1 MAAAVTT
8 AVTTRTHTAITVVMK
23 VVLTVI
29 TVAVQTQDMLNPEQM
44 LFVQISRASV
54 IILAV
59 AMMIATAKN
68 IITTMIAVTN

>member
-8 AVTTRTHTAITVVMK
+8 AVITQTHTAITAVMT

-29 TVAVQTQDMLNPEQM
+29 TEAVQTQDMLNPEQM

>member
-1 MAAAVTT
+1 MAVAVTT
-8 AVTTRTHTAITVVMK
+8 AVTTRTHTTIMVVMK

-29 TVAVQTQDMLNPEQM
+29 TEAVQTQDMLNPKQM
-44 LFVQISRASV
+44 LFVQISIASV
-54 IILAV
+54 INLAV